1 MKKIIRITESDLT
14 RIVKRVISEQAQ
26 GESEFIQTIVDRYNI
41 SDELKNEI
49 INTIKNSECKNITFE
64 KLSMGDGLALGD
76 RLILTPGTLNYTL
89 GRFLF
94 ILFHELAHQYQFKKY
109 GMEKMLELYDD
120 EMDIKEAAQFMK
132 QVESVADEFAVRKLR
147 NIQRKG
153 LVTPSIS
160 DMFKVYDGITVDR
173 LEMMIKMFR
182 DKLRNS
188 NIKGA
193 KNISEYLYNMVRIK
207 QTDSQVN
214 SEKQRPSEITSTEP
228 KKEMNIENGTISADE
243 CLYDIPR
250 GVKKVVGNLDAS
262 SLEDFND
269 VEVIDGNLTVS
280 SDKIKTLQNIKIING
295 KLWVYGNNFE
305 DFGNLKT
312 VKGDVILTGNI
323 PLLDKYSKDEIEGMI
338 NIGGIL
344 QIKK

>member
-153 LVTPSIS
+153 LVTPSRS
-160 DMFKVYDGITVDR
+160 DMFKGYDGITVDS
-173 LEMMIKMFR
+173 LDMMIKMFR

>member
-1 MKKIIRITESDLT
+1 MKKIIRLSESDLT
-14 RIVKRVISEQAQ
+14 RIVKRVIFEQAQ
-26 GESEFIQTIVDRYNI
+26 GESEFIQTIVDRYDI

-64 KLSMGDGLALGD
+64 NISMGDGLSLGD

-109 GMEKMLELYDD
+109 GMEKMLELYND

-132 QVESVADEFAVRKLR
+132 NVESVADEFAVRKLK
-147 NIQRKG
+147 NIEKKG
-153 LVTPSIS
+153 LVTLSRS
-160 DMFKVYDGITVDR
+160 DMFKGYDGITVDR
-173 LEMMIKMFR
+173 LEMMIKIFR
-182 DKLRNS
+182 DQLRNS

-207 QTDSQVN
+207 QTDPQVN

-228 KKEMNIENGTISADE
+228 KKEMNKEKGTISADE
-243 CLYDIPR
+243 CRYDIPR

-269 VEVIDGNLTVS
+269 VEVIDGNLTVGN
-280 SDKIKTLQNIKIING
+280 DKIKTLQNIKIING